1 MNCQSLVFRV
11 LHAEGFGVEKTLL
24 FSSLGQLFF
33 KLALKL
39 KPQRTSLDNRNLIY
53 VINESFCLRYI
64 PTSMESKLHRS

>member
-39 KPQRTSLDNRNLIY
+39 KLLRKWVCLIP
-53 VINESFCLRYI
+53 L
-64 PTSMESKLHRS
+64 

>member
-39 KPQRTSLDNRNLIY
+39 KL
-53 VINESFCLRYI
+53 LR
-64 PTSMESKLHRS
+64 K